1 MAATTEP
8 TVDAHTAGGDSHAT
22 KKKKAKKVVADNTK
36 YLGIEQVMPVQIKS
50 SHAKGRHIVAAKD
63 IPAGTLVAVEK
74 ASGAIVRNTSFI
86 SICHRCFGA
95 VSMKN
100 DTRPKV
106 DAEGKEIPGQLE
118 KITVPR
124 FSCTECK
131 MAAYCSEECQNA
143 HKQEHSVQCK
153 ALNESNRIAAAH
165 EVSLETLRG
174 VLALLG
180 RRSVDIANSSNGI
193 VFAADADAAEP
204 TPYDNVLDLNA
215 NRHYIDRSSIKSLQ
229 IALKETLS
237 FVAEDAKIPL
247 SEAVELACI
256 FNSNQHQLV
265 VNSHQVLGIFP
276 FSSLYFSHSCSPNC
290 VFIGEQNGLLYIRT
304 IADVAANADL
314 TVSYVELYQPREQ
327 RRRELLLSRHFWC
340 KCRRCSTLLSRSVD
354 RFMDGIQCTEC
365 KKGVMIF
372 EETKEVQDINELMTD
387 ISALDQ
393 EIQGK
398 FAECETCPAKIE
410 VTKLVEVLKA
420 AITDYGNAHI
430 ALQQGD
436 ALKGRFLLEKFIR
449 DYEDAHILHPYNA
462 YLVNSYMTLVR
473 TCTHLDEID
482 RAIKYNGIVLERMQ
496 GAEGALPENYPRL
509 ADFSVSLGDMC
520 IKQAKKK
527 SANRTPA
534 GRSITRRYLKDA
546 RTALE
551 FALKARSVIYG
562 EDSPRAYEAKRLLE
576 EAKKEYDENFKV
588 EKKKKKPAVP
598 AAAAAAAAAE
608 EKEEESAAA
617 ESSA

>member
-8 TVDAHTAGGDSHAT
+8 TVEAHSAGNDSNAS

-36 YLGIEQVMPVQIKS
+36 YLGVEQVMPVQIKS

-86 SICHRCFGA
+86 NICHHCFSP

-100 DTRPKV
+100 ETRPKV
-106 DAEGKEIPGQLE
+106 DAEGNEIKGQLE
-118 KITVPR
+118 KFTVPR
-124 FSCTECK
+124 HSCAECK
-131 MAAYCSEECQNA
+131 MAAYCSEECQKA
-143 HKQEHSVQCK
+143 HKLEHDAQCK
-153 ALNESNRIAAAH
+153 ALGESNRIASAH

-180 RRSVDIANSSNGI
+180 RRAVDIANSSNGI
-193 VFAADADAAEP
+193 VFAADDSAAEP

-229 IALKETLS
+229 AALKELLAQVPET
-237 FVAEDAKIPL
+237 AKVPL

-265 VNSHQVLGIFP
+265 INNHHVLGVFP
-276 FSSLYFSHSCSPNC
+276 FSSLYFHHSCSPNC
-290 VFIGEQNGLLYIRT
+290 VYIGEQNGVLFIRAL
-304 IADVAANADL
+304 ADIAANTDL
-314 TVSYVELYQPREQ
+314 TISYVELYQPREQ

-340 KCRRCSTLLSRSVD
+340 KCRRCSTLLSKSVD

-410 VTKLVEVLKA
+410 VTRLVDVLKA
-420 AITDYGNAHI
+420 AITDYGAAHV

-436 ALKGRFLLEKFIR
+436 ASKARHLLEKFIR
-449 DYEDAHILHPYNA
+449 DYEDTHILHPLNA
-462 YLVNSYMTLVR
+462 YLVNSYVTLIR
-473 TCTHLDEID
+473 TCTHLNDID
-482 RAIKYNGIVLERMQ
+482 RAIKYNSIVLERIQ
-496 GAEGALPENYPRL
+496 GAEGAVPENYPRL
-509 ADFSVSLGDMC
+509 AEFNVSLGDMC
-520 IKQAKKK
+520 LKQAKRK

-534 GRSITRRYLKDA
+534 GRSITRRYLKEA
-546 RTALE
+546 RAALE
-551 FALKARSVIYG
+551 SGLRSRSVIYG
-562 EDSPRAYEAKRLLE
+562 EDSPRAYEAKKMLE
-576 EAKKEYDENFKV
+576 DAKKEYDENFKV
-588 EKKKKKPAVP
+588 EKKKKKPA
-598 AAAAAAAAAE
+598 AAPAAAE
-608 EKEEESAAA
+608 EQEEESAAA
-617 ESSA
+617 ASA